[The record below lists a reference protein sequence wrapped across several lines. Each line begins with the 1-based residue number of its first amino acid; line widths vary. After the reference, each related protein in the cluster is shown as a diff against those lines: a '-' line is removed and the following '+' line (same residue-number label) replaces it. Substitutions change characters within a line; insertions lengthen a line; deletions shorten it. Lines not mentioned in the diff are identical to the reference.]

1 MSNMKLVRESLADLQ
16 SPRFSDS
23 AWVAPFE
30 LLMGAAYALLAAERH
45 GYSRRDKRKYEYHTH
60 VRGNIAAILAEQ
72 AFAPLASGRPVFD
85 DWVSGF
91 YFNAAEQRIVWAADR
106 LLTTF
111 AALDCPCGR
120 PSEMPGYGKHSFP
133 EVWKAASLR
142 LEHVGTEHQ
151 KDLTYVAVLLQQ
163 SVAERHHPC
172 EMAFNAD
179 TVLSMLRDHIEHKH
193 GYTLD
198 GHRKTVAG
206 PHISWSTA
214 APGVQM
220 EFVCAAFS
228 LLCHTYNEMMNWH
241 AGARDRVLTALGEL
255 A

>member
-1 MSNMKLVRESLADLQ
+1 VRESLADLGC
-16 SPRFSDS
+16 PKFSDS

-30 LLMGAAYALLAAERH
+30 LLMGVAYALLAAERH
-45 GYSRRDKRKYEYHTH
+45 GYSRHDGRKYEYHTR
-60 VRGNIAAILAEQ
+60 VRANIADVLAEQ
-72 AFAPLASGRPVFD
+72 TFTPPASQRPLFD

-120 PSEMPGYGKHSFP
+120 PGELAGHGKHSFS
-133 EVWKAASLR
+133 EVWKAASRR

-151 KDLTYVAVLLQQ
+151 KDLTYVAVLLKQ
-163 SVAERHHPC
+163 SVWERHRPC
-172 EMAFNAD
+172 EVAFNAD
-179 TVLSMLRDHIEHKH
+179 TVISMLRDHLEHKH

-206 PHISWSTA
+206 AHLSWSSA

-220 EFVCAAFS
+220 GFLCAAFS

-241 AGARDRVLTALGEL
+241 ASARDRVLTALGEL

>member
-1 MSNMKLVRESLADLQ
+1 MSNLKLVRESLGDLQ

-23 AWVAPFE
+23 AWVGAFE

-45 GYSRRDKRKYEYHTH
+45 GYSRRDGRKYEYHTH
-60 VRGNIAAILAEQ
+60 VRENIAAIVAEH
-72 AFAPLASGRPVFD
+72 AFASSASGDPVFD

-91 YFNAAEQRIVWAADR
+91 YFNAAEQRLVWATDR

-120 PSEMPGYGKHSFP
+120 PGELAGHGKHSFS

-142 LEHVGTEHQ
+142 LEHVGMEHLT
-151 KDLTYVAVLLQQ
+151 DLTYVAVLLEQT
-163 SVAERHHPC
+163 VWERHHPY

-179 TVLSMLRDHIEHKH
+179 TVLSMLRDHVEHKH

-198 GHRKTVAG
+198 GHRKTVAAS
-206 PHISWSTA
+206 HLSWSTA
-214 APGVQM
+214 TSGVRV
-220 EFVCAAFS
+220 EFACAAFL
-228 LLCHTYNEMMNWH
+228 LLCHAYSEMMNWH
-241 AGARDRVLTALGEL
+241 ADARDHVLVALGEL

>member
-1 MSNMKLVRESLADLQ
+1 MSNLRLVRESLGDLE

-23 AWVAPFE
+23 AWVASFE

-45 GYSRRDKRKYEYHTH
+45 GYSRRDGRKYEYHTH
-60 VRGNIAAILAEQ
+60 VRGNIAAIVAEH
-72 AFAPLASGRPVFD
+72 AFAPPAADRPVFD

-120 PSEMPGYGKHSFP
+120 PGKLSGHSRHSFA

-142 LEHVGTEHQ
+142 LEHVGMEHQ
-151 KDLTYVAVLLQQ
+151 KDLTYVAVLLRQ
-163 SVAERHHPC
+163 SAVERHQAC
-172 EMAFNAD
+172 EMAFSPDA
-179 TVLSMLRDHIEHKH
+179 VLSMLRDHLEHKH

-198 GHRKTVAG
+198 GHRRTTAG
-206 PHISWSTA
+206 PHLSWSTA

-220 EFVCAAFS
+220 EFACPAFS
-228 LLCHTYNEMMNWH
+228 LLCHSYNEMMNWH
-241 AGARDRVLTALGEL
+241 ADARDHVLTALGEL

>member
-1 MSNMKLVRESLADLQ
+1 MSNLKLVRESLGDLEC
-16 SPRFSDS
+16 PKFSDS

-45 GYSRRDKRKYEYHTH
+45 GYSRRDCRKYEYHTH
-60 VRGNIAAILAEQ
+60 VREKIAAVVA
-72 AFAPLASGRPVFD
+72 AHVFAPPASDRPVFD

-106 LLTTF
+106 LLTIFT
-111 AALDCPCGR
+111 AIDCPCGR
-120 PSEMPGYGKHSFP
+120 PGELPGHGKHSFA
-133 EVWKAASLR
+133 EVWKAASIR
-142 LEHVGTEHQ
+142 LKHVGMEHQ

-163 SVAERHHPC
+163 AVSERHHPC
-172 EMAFNAD
+172 EMTFNAD
-179 TVLSMLRDHIEHKH
+179 TVLSMLRDHLEHKH

-198 GHRKTVAG
+198 GHRKTTAV

-228 LLCHTYNEMMNWH
+228 LLCHSYNEMLNWH
-241 AGARDRVLTALGEL
+241 ADARDRVLTALGEL

>member
-1 MSNMKLVRESLADLQ
+1 MSNMKPVRESLADLQ
-16 SPRFSDS
+16 CPKFSDS
-23 AWVAPFE
+23 AWVTPFE

-45 GYSRRDKRKYEYHTH
+45 GYSRRDGRKYEYHTH
-60 VRGNIAAILAEQ
+60 VRENIAAVLAEH
-72 AFAPLASGRPVFD
+72 AFSPFFPDRPLFD

-106 LLTTF
+106 LLTAF
-111 AALDCPCGR
+111 ASLECPCGR
-120 PSEMPGYGKHSFP
+120 PGELPGHAKHSFA

-142 LEHVGTEHQ
+142 LEHVGAEHQ
-151 KDLTYVAVLLQQ
+151 KDLTYVAVLLKQA
-163 SVAERHHPC
+163 VWERHHPC

-179 TVLSMLRDHIEHKH
+179 TVLSMLRDHLEHKH

-206 PHISWSTA
+206 PHLSWSTA

-220 EFVCAAFS
+220 EFLCAAFS

-241 AGARDRVLTALGEL
+241 AGARDRVRTALGEL

>member
-1 MSNMKLVRESLADLQ
+1 
-16 SPRFSDS
+16 
-23 AWVAPFE
+23 
-30 LLMGAAYALLAAERH
+30 
-45 GYSRRDKRKYEYHTH
+45 
-60 VRGNIAAILAEQ
+60 
-72 AFAPLASGRPVFD
+72 
-85 DWVSGF
+85 
-91 YFNAAEQRIVWAADR
+91 VWAADR

-120 PSEMPGYGKHSFP
+120 PGELPGQGKRSFA
-133 EVWKAASLR
+133 EVWKAASRR

-163 SVAERHHPC
+163 SASEHHHLH
-172 EMAFNAD
+172 EVVFNAD
-179 TVLSMLRDHIEHKH
+179 TVFSMLRDCLEHQH
-193 GYTLD
+193 GYTLA

-206 PHISWSTA
+206 PHRSWSTA

-220 EFVCAAFS
+220 EIVCAAFS

-241 AGARDRVLTALGEL
+241 ASARGRVLTALGEL

>member
-1 MSNMKLVRESLADLQ
+1 MSSLKSVRESLADLQ
-16 SPRFSDS
+16 SPKFSDS
-23 AWVAPFE
+23 AWVASFE

-45 GYSRRDKRKYEYHTH
+45 GYSRRDRRKYEYHTH
-60 VRGNIAAILAEQ
+60 ARENIAAVVAEH
-72 AFAPLASGRPVFD
+72 AFAPPASDRSTFD

-120 PSEMPGYGKHSFP
+120 PSELSGQGKHSFA

-142 LEHVGTEHQ
+142 LEHIGTEHQ
-151 KDLTYVAVLLQQ
+151 NDLTYVAVLLKQ
-163 SVAERHHPC
+163 SAAERHHPY
-172 EMAFNAD
+172 EMPFNAD
-179 TVLSMLRDHIEHKH
+179 SVLSMLRDHIEHKH

-198 GHRKTVAG
+198 GPRKTVAG
-206 PHISWSTA
+206 SHLSWSAA
-214 APGVQM
+214 APVVQM

-241 AGARDRVLTALGEL
+241 ASARDHVLTALGEL

>member
-1 MSNMKLVRESLADLQ
+1 MSNLKLVRESLANLQ

-23 AWVAPFE
+23 VWVASFE

-45 GYSRRDKRKYEYHTH
+45 GYSRRDGRKYEYHTH
-60 VRGNIAAILAEQ
+60 VRGNIAAIVAEHG
-72 AFAPLASGRPVFD
+72 FTRPVSEQPLFD

-91 YFNAAEQRIVWAADR
+91 YFNAAEQRILWAADR

-111 AALDCPCGR
+111 AAIDCPCGR
-120 PSEMPGYGKHSFP
+120 SSELRGHGRHSFA

-151 KDLTYVAVLLQQ
+151 KDLTHVAVLLRQ
-163 SVAERHHPC
+163 SAVERHRAC
-172 EMAFNAD
+172 EMAFSPDA
-179 TVLSMLRDHIEHKH
+179 VLSMLRDHLEHKH

-198 GHRKTVAG
+198 GHRKTVAR
-206 PHISWSTA
+206 PRLIWSTA
-214 APGVQM
+214 APGVQL

-228 LLCHTYNEMMNWH
+228 LLCQSYDEMMNWH
-241 AGARDRVLTALGEL
+241 ADARDSVLTALGEL